1 MSALMLTDLRM
12 PLLFIGHGS
21 PMNAIEDNDFTVA
34 WRRLGEALPRPKA
47 ILCLSAHFTARGSFA
62 VGVRQPETIHD
73 FYGFPKALFDID
85 YPAPGDPELARRVQ
99 SLLPNG
105 QLSGEWGIDHGAWS
119 VLRHMYPQADVP
131 VVQLSLDLALSPAE
145 QIALGRALRPLR
157 DEGVLIL
164 GSGNVAHNLGRMNP
178 AAAGP
183 TTWAAAFDEAIRNL
197 VLAGDLEG
205 LARYTSLPGT
215 SRSVPT
221 TEHFVPLLY
230 VMGASYPQEPVEVF
244 NQTYVY
250 GSLSM
255 TSYQIG

>member
-1 MSALMLTDLRM
+1 MSAFMLTDLRM

-21 PMNAIEDNDFTVA
+21 PMNAIEDNDFTRA

-119 VLRHMYPQADVP
+119 VLVHMYPKADVP
-131 VVQLSLDLALSPAE
+131 VVQLSLDLTLSPAD
-145 QIALGRALRPLR
+145 QIALGQALRPLR

-164 GSGNVAHNLGRMNP
+164 GSGNVVHNLGRMNP
-178 AAAGP
+178 AAKGP
-183 TTWAAAFDEAIRNL
+183 TAWAASFDEAIRSL
-197 VLAGDLEG
+197 VLAGDPVG
-205 LARYTSLPGT
+205 LAHYAGLPGANQ
-215 SRSVPT
+215 SVPT

-230 VMGASYPQEPVEVF
+230 MMGASYPEEPINVF
-244 NQTYVY
+244 NQTFVY

-255 TSYQIG
+255 TSFQIG

>member
-1 MSALMLTDLRM
+1 MSAFMPTDLRM

-21 PMNAIEDNDFTVA
+21 PMNAIEDNDITRA
-34 WRRLGEALPRPKA
+34 WRRLGEVLPRPKA

-73 FYGFPKALFDID
+73 FYGFPKALSDID
-85 YPAPGDPELARRVQ
+85 YPAPGDPGLARRIQ
-99 SLLPNG
+99 SLLPDG

-119 VLRHMYPQADVP
+119 VLVHMYPKADVP
-131 VVQLSLDLALSPAE
+131 VVQLSLDLALSPAD
-145 QIALGRALRPLR
+145 QVALGKALRPLR

-178 AAAGP
+178 ASLGP
-183 TTWAAAFDEAIRNL
+183 TDWAAAFDAAVRDL

-205 LARYTSLPGT
+205 LTRYTSLPGNV
-215 SRSVPT
+215 RSVPT

-230 VMGASYPQEPVEVF
+230 VMGASYPQEPIEVF

>member
-1 MSALMLTDLRM
+1 MQTDLRM
-12 PLLFIGHGS
+12 PLVFVGHGS
-21 PMNAIEDNDFTVA
+21 PMNAIEDNDFTA
-34 WRRLGEALPRPKA
+34 SWRRLGETLPRPKA

-62 VGVRQPETIHD
+62 VGMRQPETIHD
-73 FYGFPKALFDID
+73 FYGFPKALFDVD
-85 YPAPGDPELARRVQ
+85 YPAPGDPQLARRVQ

-119 VLRHMYPQADVP
+119 VLVHMYPKADVP
-131 VVQLSLDLALSPAE
+131 VVQLSLDLTLSPAE
-145 QIALGRALRPLR
+145 QAALGQALRPLR

-178 AAAGP
+178 AAQGP
-183 TTWAAAFDEAIRNL
+183 TDWAAAFDEAVHKL
-197 VLAGDLEG
+197 VLAGDLDG
-205 LARYTSLPGT
+205 LTRYTSLPG
-215 SRSVPT
+215 SVRSVPT

-230 VMGASYPQEPVEVF
+230 VMGAAYPQEPIEVF
-244 NQTYVY
+244 NRAYVY